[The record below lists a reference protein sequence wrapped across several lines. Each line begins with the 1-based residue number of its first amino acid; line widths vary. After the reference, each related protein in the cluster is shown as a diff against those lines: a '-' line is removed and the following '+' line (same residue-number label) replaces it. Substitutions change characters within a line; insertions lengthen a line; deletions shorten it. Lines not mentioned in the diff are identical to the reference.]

1 MKKTRRWRRY
11 FFFVW
16 VILLVVDWFLLWSRF
31 YPFGFRGT
39 TQKVF
44 EILNFPLSQAYLW
57 VEAKPNPWWNETF
70 GTVFNFV
77 LNDEFGPL
85 LVLVIMCFLK
95 AAIFV
100 LLFTGIQRLWRI
112 IEGHRTSP
120 IDRQQ
125 GRTA

>member
-1 MKKTRRWRRY
+1 MKKTRRWRKY
-11 FFFVW
+11 FFLVW
-16 VILLVVDWFLLWSRF
+16 IILLVVDWFLLWSRF
-31 YPFGFRGT
+31 YSFGFRGT

-44 EILNFPLSQAYLW
+44 EILNIPLSKAYLW

-85 LVLVIMCFLK
+85 LVLVIMCFLQ
-95 AAIFV
+95 AAIII
-100 LLFTGIQRLWRI
+100 LLFTGILRLRRT

-120 IDRQQ
+120 IDRQ
-125 GRTA
+125 